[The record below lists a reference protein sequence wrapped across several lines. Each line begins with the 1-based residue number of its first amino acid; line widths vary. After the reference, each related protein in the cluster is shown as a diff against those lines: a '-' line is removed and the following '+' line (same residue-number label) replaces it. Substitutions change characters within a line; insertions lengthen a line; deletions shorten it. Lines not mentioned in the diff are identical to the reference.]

1 MSGSSQHDVR
11 SNIRMAFVSE
21 EHIKK
26 SALNRGQ
33 KITRTQD
40 VFGVTNRSNNIS
52 IELPSDGHHNKASS
66 PNIVRCEGRSLVYY
80 SIIPAY
86 FISSSLAANRTVM
99 PSTKV
104 YTVIILGITI

>member
-33 KITRTQD
+33 KITRTQL
-40 VFGVTNRSNNIS
+40 VFGVFNRRQNNS
-52 IELPSDGHHNKASS
+52 MEVTSDGHQTKASL
-66 PNIVRCEGRSLVYY
+66 PNIVRW
-80 SIIPAY
+80 
-86 FISSSLAANRTVM
+86 
-99 PSTKV
+99 
-104 YTVIILGITI
+104 